1 MNIISNIAMVLLVPT
16 FLAGCDQALNKVGA
30 EYLKISLKDTCGD
43 EDPDCIAAVDTQ
55 FDSCHSKY
63 EQDWNNYMNSSS
75 SKEDELLEIYSK
87 GLFACIV
94 DQDGDSYFVF
104 DPE

>member
-1 MNIISNIAMVLLVPT
+1 MSITKKTGLVFLLPM
-16 FLAGCDQALNKVGA
+16 FLASCDQALNKVGA
-30 EYLKISLKDTCGD
+30 EYLKMSLKDACGD
-43 EDPDCIAAVDTQ
+43 EDPDCIAAVDDQ
-55 FDSCHSKY
+55 FDACHAKY
-63 EQDWNNYMNSSS
+63 EKDWNNYMNSSS

-94 DQDGDSYFVF
+94 DPDGDSYFVF